1 MKILKSLFI
10 KCKRNIGDKTVWLSF
25 IAGLNLV
32 FSYAPFS
39 HWWLSFISLT
49 LWFLHLE
56 KLSKKSQVSLTR
68 VMTKHS
74 FIFAFGWFAS
84 GISWVHVSIAGFGG
98 MPLIASLLLMLMLCL
113 YLALYPAFAGYLTAK
128 SSIFI
133 SKDKTK
139 LSRLNLWLFPCI
151 WLLTEYLRGIVL
163 TGFPWLS
170 LGYGQINGP
179 LSSLAPVVG
188 EIGITFALLLICVAL
203 SKLMLKQHVK
213 RSLAVLILIFTVT
226 LLSMQQTWVKPT
238 GEIIK
243 TALVQGNI
251 EQSIKWEPEQQ
262 WPTMLKYLDLSRVNY
277 DAQLIIWPESAIPA
291 IETMSTT
298 QEFLDITNQSAA
310 LNNTTIITGIL
321 NYNFET
327 KEYFNSLIVLGKK
340 NQEDDL
346 QNNNGDY
353 YYGNSN
359 RYDKNH
365 LLPIG
370 EFVPFSDILRP
381 IAPLFNL
388 PQSSFSRGSYVQN
401 NLKAN
406 GLNILPLICFEIA
419 FPEQLA
425 ANFFNDSNILLTVSN
440 DAWFGNS
447 HGPHQHM
454 EIARMRALE
463 FGRPLLRST
472 NNGVTA
478 VTDHLGKITQQVPQF
493 EQAVLK
499 ADIQLVTGRTPFSQF
514 ERYPIWIFAFM
525 FYLIII
531 IKEKYFNKT
540 H

>member
-1 MKILKSLFI
+1 LKILKSLFLI
-10 KCKRNIGDKTVWLSF
+10 CKRNISDKTVWLSF

-39 HWWLSFISLT
+39 LWWLSFISLT
-49 LWFLHLE
+49 LWFIHLE
-56 KLSKKSQVSLTR
+56 KLAKNNQTHLTR
-68 VMTKHS
+68 IVTKHS
-74 FIFAFGWFAS
+74 FVFAFGWFAS
-84 GISWVHVSIAGFGG
+84 GISWVHVSIAEFGG
-98 MPLIASLLLMLMLCL
+98 MPLIASLFLMLLLCL
-113 YLALYPAFAGYLTAK
+113 YLALYPALAGYLTAK
-128 SSIFI
+128 ASTFT
-133 SKDKTK
+133 SKDKTHPAP
-139 LSRLNLWLFPCI
+139 LNLWLFPSI
-151 WLLTEYLRGIVL
+151 WLLTEFLRGTVL

-179 LSSLAPVVG
+179 LSSLAPVTG
-188 EIGITFALLLICVAL
+188 EIGITFALLVICVSI
-203 SKLMLKQHVK
+203 SKLLQKQQIK
-213 RSLAVLILIFTVT
+213 LSLVT
-226 LLSMQQTWVKPT
+226 LISIIAITIISQKNIWVTPIGK
-238 GEIIK
+238 EIK
-243 TALVQGNI
+243 VALVQGNI

-262 WPTMLKYLDLSRVNY
+262 WPTMLKYLDLSRINY
-277 DAQLIIWPESAIPA
+277 DADLIVWPESAIPA

-298 QEFLDITNQSAA
+298 REFLDMANQSAS

-321 NYNFET
+321 NYNFES

-340 NQEDDL
+340 HQDDK
-346 QNNNGDY
+346 NGDY
-353 YYGNSN
+353 YYGNNN

-370 EFVPFSDILRP
+370 EFVPFSDFLRP

-401 NLKAN
+401 NLQAN
-406 GLNILPLICFEIA
+406 NLNILPLICFEIA

-425 ANFFNDSNILLTVSN
+425 ANFFNDSDILLTVSN

-478 VTDHLGKITQQVPQF
+478 ATDHLGKILQQVPQF
-493 EQAVLK
+493 EQAVLRT
-499 ADIQLVTGRTPFSQF
+499 DIQLVSGRTPFSQYG
-514 ERYPIWIFAFM
+514 RYPIWIFAFM
-525 FYLIII
+525 LILTII
-531 IKEKYFNKT
+531 IKNKIT
-540 H
+540 NKLN